1 MISKQ
6 IRQIVHELLQSL
18 PSDIRP
24 VHSYVYGS
32 RARGDAEDYSDLD
45 VLIELREDADRTVK
59 NIVREKAWELSLAY
73 GFMISPV
80 VVSEADFEDGP
91 LAHSGFAQ
99 NIHREG
105 IEVAA

>member
-1 MISKQ
+1 MTSKQ
-6 IRQIVHELLQSL
+6 VKQIVRELLRSL
-18 PSDIRP
+18 PADIRP
-24 VHSYVYGS
+24 ARAYVYGS

-45 VLIELREDADRTVK
+45 ILIELPGKVDRTVK

-80 VVSEADFEDGP
+80 VVSEANFEDGP